1 MLKWLACLFML
12 IDHIGYYFSDYL
24 PYPLMITLRCIG
36 RLAFPIFAWSVAR
49 GCERTHN
56 IFLYFMRMALFAIP
70 TEILIRCLNRL
81 PGTPPYP
88 TNILITFSLAIVLV
102 YGYKVATRSILD
114 MIASLRPIPATHNT
128 LPTPPRYDVR
138 VNIGG
143 IELDSRLGLIIGL
156 LAISAALVMTAWL
169 QPDYGFYGLFT
180 VLLFFIIH
188 ERCPEKD
195 WFWRSLQFFLLLNL
209 LFLGIRIL
217 EGGIDYALGALIQC
231 LSVFALPLC
240 YRPGLAGK
248 PGPIAK
254 YGVYAFYP
262 LHILF
267 LVLIRLFLLKS

>member
-56 IFLYFMRMALFAIP
+56 IFLYFLRMALFAIP
-70 TEILIRCLNRL
+70 AEILIRCLNRL
-81 PGTPPYP
+81 PGVPPYP
-88 TNILITFSLAIVLV
+88 TNILITFSLAIVMV

-114 MIASLRPIPATHNT
+114 MIASLRPIPAAHNT
-128 LPTPPRYDVR
+128 VPTPPRYDIR

-143 IELDSRLGLIIGL
+143 IELDSRLGLILGL

-180 VLLFFIIH
+180 VLLFFIIL

-195 WFWRSLQFFLLLNL
+195 WFWRSVQFFLLLNL

-217 EGGIDYALGALIQC
+217 EGGFDYALGALIQC
-231 LSVFALPLC
+231 LSVFALPFC

-248 PGPIAK
+248 PGPLAK
-254 YGVYAFYP
+254 YGIYAFYP

-267 LVLIRLFLLKS
+267 LVLIRLFLFKS